1 MTGLLLYIGKVAVL
15 LAVFCL
21 FYRLLME
28 RETFHRLN
36 RAVLLLS
43 VLASFILPACI
54 ITSHQVVTV
63 SASQIGYQQTEV
75 APIQTSTQA

>member
-1 MTGLLLYIGKVAVL
+1 MIEFLIYNGKVAVL
-15 LAVFCL
+15 LAVFYL

-43 VLASFILPACI
+43 VLAS
-54 ITSHQVVTV
+54 SD
-63 SASQIGYQQTEV
+63 SQNDG
-75 APIQTSTQA
+75 STGRGS